1 VRLTEQRSRAQE
13 RRAEL
18 ALTAQGGAAVVA
30 ELEAP
35 VREHPVREE
44 SWRLLALAL
53 YDAGR
58 QGDALAALRR
68 AREVLTDELGLNPG
82 EVLNA
87 DSGYVRIWAELAAP
101 ARLGRSVML
110 VRLGSSASVEPP
122 QTSVGHVPPAVA

>member
-1 VRLTEQRSRAQE
+1 MRLTEQRSRAQE

-30 ELEAP
+30 ELKA
-35 VREHPVREE
+35 PVREE

-68 AREVLTDELGLNPG
+68 AREVLTDELGLN
-82 EVLNA
+82 A
-87 DSGYVRIWAELAAP
+87 DSGI
-101 ARLGRSVML
+101 GR
-110 VRLGSSASVEPP
+110 R
-122 QTSVGHVPPAVA
+122 